1 MSNQNTV
8 IALGYAQAEVTKS
21 YEREIDHE
29 IVGWNV
35 ADIVSARRNK
45 AVEIRDIFSD
55 KVWAQNMGDTLSF
68 ICA

>member
-8 IALGYAQAEVTKS
+8 IALGYAQAEVTNS
-21 YEREIDHE
+21 YGLEIDHK
-29 IVGWNV
+29 I
-35 ADIVSARRNK
+35 
-45 AVEIRDIFSD
+45 EIRDIFSD